1 MIPEQTRVK
10 PEQELIAETL
20 SGKHDAFGEL
30 VDRFSAR
37 LYNAMLHVTGAHD
50 DAEEVV
56 QETFVQAFIKL
67 DTFQGQS
74 QFFTWLYRI
83 AFNNSLSRHRRRR
96 PDISLDASRETSG
109 IDPIDDVE
117 QPDESLLRNERIALV
132 HRGLQMLT
140 DEHRAILV
148 LREMQDLS
156 YEEIAEV
163 LNINLGTVR
172 SRLSRAR
179 AQLKAT
185 LEQLEPSSEPLT
197 ADPLASELPDTHPSE
212 PSPSIQKHKPSF

>member
-1 MIPEQTRVK
+1 MK

-20 SGKHDAFGEL
+20 AGDHDAYGEL
-30 VDRFSAR
+30 VNRFSAR
-37 LYNAMLHVTGAHD
+37 LYNAMLHVTGVHD

-83 AFNNSLSRHRRRR
+83 AFNNTLSRHRRRR
-96 PDISLDASRETSG
+96 PDVSLEASRENSG
-109 IDPIDDVE
+109 TDPEDDVE
-117 QPDESLLRNERIALV
+117 QPDASILRQERIALV
-132 HRGLQMLT
+132 HRALHLLT
-140 DEHRAILV
+140 DEHRIILV

-163 LNINLGTVR
+163 VGINLGTVR

-179 AQLKAT
+179 GQLKAV
-185 LEQLEPSSEPLT
+185 LEQLVPPEDILKIE
-197 ADPLASELPDTHPSE
+197 D
-212 PSPSIQKHKPSF
+212 